1 MMNLRGK
8 IDLSIVVNLS
18 DLCKKYFAKKKKKK
32 KNIACFLDQKKS

>member
-32 KNIACFLDQKKS
+32 NIACFLDQKKS